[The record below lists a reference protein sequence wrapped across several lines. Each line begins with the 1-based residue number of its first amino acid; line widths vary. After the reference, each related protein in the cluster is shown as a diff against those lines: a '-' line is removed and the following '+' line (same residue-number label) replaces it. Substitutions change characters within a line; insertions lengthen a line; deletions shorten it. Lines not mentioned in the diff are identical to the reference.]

1 MATSRAIYDFSSG
14 QIWSGC
20 QATIF
25 IWIFSGSILEE
36 LILFLFHDPSPPKK
50 DGSSKVQTPGLSTI
64 GLGQQFGH
72 PHWHSCQERTTA
84 LFSFDLNSIVSFY
97 FFLCFLWCVAC
108 DSNESS
114 WSLEIMTEERV
125 EAFYSN
131 SKSLLTV
138 PLPTLV
144 WRKLLYCV
152 FCLLLSNME

>member
-1 MATSRAIYDFSSG
+1 MIWVPSNNFYLSFLRLNFGGTYYFSFP
-14 QIWSGC
+14 WS
-20 QATIF
+20 QPAQ
-25 IWIFSGSILEE
+25 
-36 LILFLFHDPSPPKK
+36 K
-50 DGSSKVQTPGLSTI
+50 DGSSKVQTLGLAAI

-97 FFLCFLWCVAC
+97 FLCVFLWCVAC
-108 DSNESS
+108 DLKESS

-152 FCLLLSNME
+152 FCLLLSKVK